1 MNMVKSM
8 RKAVVLRSVFAFFG
22 LSMTAANADA
32 ADAGTSWSMDIVD
45 ELDALSQQ
53 GEQTN
58 PWAASQGGTWGFY
71 EGTAA
76 DLGEA
81 WTYTKTD
88 KGLVGFFDASRLYC
102 CFLANPSTSQKTGPS
117 AINANI
123 AGRKV
128 LYHPKSASSV
138 ETLRCVTESAGIY
151 SISGTVKKLST
162 SGNGI
167 TASVVINGTAYLSVT
182 SDATAVTFAVT
193 NQAVWAG
200 ETIDLKLTA
209 NGNVANDATEL
220 TCVLTRVGDIALP
233 IVQTASEALN
243 AATATEMVENPV
255 VGFGGRPGTWGFYKR
270 GTDDAALAVRRTE
283 ELTTRTV
290 DGWKTLTVNGLAATD
305 AKDAYPRFLA
315 NSTHYPLQPQDSKKD
330 VEPGEMFFAPANSG
344 FAVIRY
350 TAEFAGN
357 YSFAVSGRDVGSGSG
372 NGVNFEV
379 VQVLSNGGGTAA
391 LSHELLAPAGEVELE
406 GSGIWL
412 RQGDSIELVLD
423 GNGNYAY
430 DATAVKFSVSLDEK
444 SEACG
449 SYSPLQAMRDDCASA
464 MPTSA
469 GCVDAYGASWSFGYV
484 SETDFAFMPF
494 ASEMSENG
502 VFRGWKTANFLE
514 LRVNKDNAS
523 ANCSG
528 IGIVSGLEFAVHP
541 DSGKAATVRFQAPAD
556 GLYSVRGYI
565 RPLNAAG
572 GNGVEGRVLVRESGF
587 ATSAYAAAKA
597 NLGLPSRADLT
608 ASGLW
613 LKANDSVD
621 LSLGPNGDFGYDAS
635 AMSWIVSRTGD
646 LPTLPYVSFD
656 ICGTVRDSVSGAGR
670 IGLATDGAW
679 VPVRAGSMKSSLGPV
694 VGGMRRAVQLV
705 LSKPASSAALAN
717 VATVVSDGVVSAG
730 ADDPVAF
737 SVTGLEP
744 NQTYSFCAYSR
755 NASGVC
761 GVFEIGGEAR
771 TADETWFCHVGG
783 DCCRFMATA
792 DANGVIMG
800 TFRGTSDGAATFCAL
815 QVTGETFPEFK
826 PNGGIL
832 IFR

>member
-32 ADAGTSWSMDIVD
+32 VNAGATWSMDIVD

-53 GEQTN
+53 DEKTN

-71 EGTAA
+71 EGTASA
-76 DLGEA
+76 LGEA
-81 WTYTKTD
+81 WTYVKTD
-88 KGLVGFFDASRLYC
+88 KGLVGFYDDSRRYC
-102 CFLANPSTSQKTGPS
+102 CFLANPSTSQKAGPS
-117 AINANI
+117 AVNAKI
-123 AGRKV
+123 DGRKV
-128 LYHPKSASSV
+128 LYHPKSESSV
-138 ETLRCVTESAGIY
+138 ETLRYVPASAGAY
-151 SISGTVKKLST
+151 SVSGTVRKLSS
-162 SGNGI
+162 SGNGV
-167 TASVVINGTAYLSVT
+167 TADVVVNGVTLASVT
-182 SDATAVTFAVT
+182 SATDVVTFAVT
-193 NQAVWAG
+193 NGAVWAG
-200 ETIDLKLTA
+200 QTIDLRLTG
-209 NGNVANDATEL
+209 NGNYVNDATEL
-220 TCVLTRVGDIALP
+220 TYLITRIGDAQAP
-233 IVQTASEALN
+233 IVQTASEIL
-243 AATATEMVENPV
+243 AAAIRTEPAMNPTV
-255 VGFGGRPGTWGFYKR
+255 QPGGRPGTWGFYR
-270 GTDDAALAVRRTE
+270 RTSSGDALLTARLYDKGACGLAVSASTGSFPQILVNTNKSA
-283 ELTTRTV
+283 LTPT
-290 DGWKTLTVNGLAATD
+290 NATKPID
-305 AKDAYPRFLA
+305 
-315 NSTHYPLQPQDSKKD
+315 
-330 VEPGEMFFAPANSG
+330 PGEIFLHPEDKNNP
-344 FAVIRY
+344 VVLRH
-350 TAEFAGN
+350 TADVAGR
-357 YSFAVSGRDVGSGSG
+357 YSFAVTGRDRGVGNG
-372 NGVNFEV
+372 NGVNLV
-379 VQVLSNGGGTAA
+379 VWHVPSDGGTGVVLARTLCA
-391 LSHELLAPAGEVELE
+391 PSQTVSLSGADVFLGVGE
-406 GSGIWL
+406 
-412 RQGDSIELVLD
+412 SIELAVD
-423 GNGNYAY
+423 ANGANPY
-430 DATAVKFSVSLDEK
+430 DATGLRFSVCLDEK
-444 SEACG
+444 VPGVVSFGAV
-449 SYSPLQAMRDDCASA
+449 SAMRANRASSSPA
-464 MPTSA
+464 A
-469 GCVDAYGASWSFGYV
+469 VGYVDAQGGKWSYGSSDEA
-484 SETDFAFMPF
+484 TFAFTPCTAEKTVGTF
-494 ASEMSENG
+494 S
-502 VFRGWKTANFLE
+502 GWSAATYLLLLVNANNVE
-514 LRVNKDNAS
+514 

-528 IGIVSGLEFAVHP
+528 HGTVAGDELAVHP
-541 DSGKAATVRFQAPAD
+541 DSKKAATVRFSAPLD
-556 GLYSVRGYI
+556 GLYAVSGRVRA
-565 RPLNAAG
+565 LNANSG
-572 GNGVEGRVLVRESGF
+572 GNGVEGRVAVRESGF
-587 ATSAYAAAKA
+587 ATRGLASAKTDDE
-597 NLGLPSRADLT
+597 LPTQIDLSV
-608 ASGLW
+608 SGLW

-621 LSLGPNGDFGYDAS
+621 LSLGPNGSINFDAS
-635 AMSWIVSRTGD
+635 AMSWMVTRTGD